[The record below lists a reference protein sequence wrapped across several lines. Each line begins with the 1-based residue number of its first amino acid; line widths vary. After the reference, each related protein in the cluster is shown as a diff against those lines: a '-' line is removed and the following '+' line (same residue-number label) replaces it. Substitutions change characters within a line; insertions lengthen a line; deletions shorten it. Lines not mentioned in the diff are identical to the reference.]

1 MRRELAVNA
10 SGQAFLFTQPIQMRC
25 NEMMAGARA
34 DIAVKIYGDDFEV
47 LERLATQIRD
57 LARATPGSGDVEFDS
72 LGRSPLLE
80 IRPDRPALR
89 RYTVHAADVNRAVT
103 GRHRGRRSRNRDR
116 RQPALSD
123 GRAAR
128 CRSPARS
135 RCDEA
140 RARVNRRRWHAYAGT
155 GRHVHDDRSSRR
167 DHARGWAARVAILIN
182 LRGRD
187 VKGYVNETRSRINAE
202 VTFTAGLLR

>member
-1 MRRELAVNA
+1 MQRELAVNA
-10 SGQAFLFTQPIQMRC
+10 AGQAFLFTQSIQMRC

-57 LARATPGSGDVEFDS
+57 LARAIPGSGDVEFDS

-103 GRHRGRRSRNRDR
+103 GAIAGEEVGTVIDGNRRFLMVVRLD
-116 RQPALSD
+116 A
-123 GRAAR
+123 
-128 CRSPARS
+128 
-135 RCDEA
+135 EA
-140 RARVNRRRWHAYAGT
+140 RREVDVMKRVPVRTDGGGMLT
-155 GRHVHDDRSSRR
+155 LGQ
-167 DHARGWAARVAILIN
+167 VA
-182 LRGRD
+182 
-187 VKGYVNETRSRINAE
+187 
-202 VTFTAGLLR
+202 TFTMTDQVGAITREAGQRGSPS